1 MSQLE
6 DRVAIITGAASGM
19 GAATAKLFAEEGA
32 KVVIAD
38 LNQDLGE
45 EVSKSLGTQGIFKYV
60 DVTKEKDVSEF
71 IQVALSKWGRL
82 DIMFNNA
89 GFGGARGPIETIS
102 EDDFDITL
110 DVLVKGVF
118 LGIKHGAK
126 GIKHSGTGGSII
138 NTASVAGL
146 LAGEA
151 HHLYSMAKA
160 AVIHLT
166 TSVALELGK
175 DDIRVNSI
183 CPGVIATPLV

>member
-60 DVTKEKDVSEF
+60 DVTKEKDVSEV

-118 LGIKHGAK
+118 FGIKNGAK
-126 GIKHSGTGGSII
+126 GIKYLGHHFKTFHSIG
-138 NTASVAGL
+138 
-146 LAGEA
+146 
-151 HHLYSMAKA
+151 
-160 AVIHLT
+160 
-166 TSVALELGK
+166 
-175 DDIRVNSI
+175 
-183 CPGVIATPLV
+183 